1 MVVTRSQRQS
11 RDRSAITDAGAK
23 GPSHSKQSPPD
34 AKAKGLSRTRAGSGG
49 TSRRSPA
56 KAKGRTD
63 ASPSPKPKPKR
74 PSPKPKPKRPLLTG
88 KQIVARYTR
97 AGEPGAYTNP
107 TKLSKA
113 LGIDRGK
120 AEKALATSRTAQLHR
135 RTVKKFPRRRILA
148 LPGHYLTLDLADM
161 SRVKEHNDGH
171 RFIAYGLDMGS
182 RYGYARPLKT
192 KSAKEVTQ
200 AVREMFQEMK
210 EAGRRLPRSVFTD
223 QAGEFKSKE
232 FLKFM
237 KSKHVHVYYSR
248 DTVIKSAMAERF
260 ILTITRMLWRY
271 FTENNTYAYLDV
283 LPKIIRSYNTSY
295 HSAIK
300 RAPSSVRP
308 SDAHELWLLQHW
320 DKQRPERAPQFAV
333 GDYVMLVKDR
343 RNYEKSTTRAVTS
356 ELFTVAKVIRST
368 PVTYWVADLNG
379 SLLRGSFYGPELV
392 ATTAPELY
400 AVEAVLKKRTRRGK
414 DEYLVKW
421 RDYGDDFNTWV
432 KPEDLREYKT
442 SADLG

>member
-1 MVVTRSQRQS
+1 MVVTRSQRQ
-11 RDRSAITDAGAK
+11 RQPQDAGASGTSGPTDAKAKGLSRK
-23 GPSHSKQSPPD
+23 GPSHSKQSPP
-34 AKAKGLSRTRAGSGG
+34 APRRATPGKAAPGG
-49 TSRRSPA
+49 RKPG
-56 KAKGRTD
+56 GR
-63 ASPSPKPKPKR
+63 KPKPKR
-74 PSPKPKPKRPLLTG
+74 PSQTD

-113 LGIDRGK
+113 LGIARGK

-135 RTVKKFPRRRILA
+135 RTVKKFPRRKILA

-171 RFIAYGLDMGS
+171 KFIAYGLDMGS

-210 EAGRRLPRSVFTD
+210 EAGRRLPRSIFTD
-223 QAGEFKSKE
+223 QAGEFKSKT
-232 FLKFM
+232 FLDFM

-271 FTENNTYAYLDV
+271 FTENNTYTYLDV

-320 DKQRPERAPQFAV
+320 DKQLPERAPRFAV

-343 RNYEKSTTRAVTS
+343 RFAEKSTTRAVTS
-356 ELFTVAKVIRST
+356 ELFTVAKVIEST
-368 PVTYWVADLNG
+368 PVTYSVADLNG
-379 SLLRGSFYGPELV
+379 SLLRGSFYEHELV

>member
-1 MVVTRSQRQS
+1 MVVTRSQRQ
-11 RDRSAITDAGAK
+11 RQPQDAGASGTSGPTDAKAKGLSRK
-23 GPSHSKQSPPD
+23 GPSHSKQSPP
-34 AKAKGLSRTRAGSGG
+34 APRRATPGKAAPGG
-49 TSRRSPA
+49 R
-56 KAKGRTD
+56 
-63 ASPSPKPKPKR
+63 KPKPKR
-74 PSPKPKPKRPLLTG
+74 PSLTG

-113 LGIDRGK
+113 LGIARGK

-135 RTVKKFPRRRILA
+135 RTVKKFSRRKILA

-171 RFIAYGLDMGS
+171 KFIAYGLDMGS

-210 EAGRRLPRSVFTD
+210 EAGRRLPRSIFTD
-223 QAGEFKSKE
+223 QAGEFKSKT
-232 FLKFM
+232 FLDFM

-271 FTENNTYAYLDV
+271 FTENNTYTYLDV

-320 DKQRPERAPQFAV
+320 DKQLPERAPRFAV

-356 ELFTVAKVIRST
+356 ELFTVAKVIEST

-400 AVEAVLKKRTRRGK
+400 AVEA
-414 DEYLVKW
+414 EA
-421 RDYGDDFNTWV
+421 
-432 KPEDLREYKT
+432 KT
-442 SADLG
+442 STSSSGATTETISTRG